1 MLLCCGLISG
11 KCNAKQHRNK
21 ARSVNVGRKPRKF
34 VAQGDEPAGNTYL
47 MPVWYLGFVQMICR
61 RSQSWL
67 ALKGSVK
74 RGGYFRLVGP

>member
-1 MLLCCGLISG
+1 ML
-11 KCNAKQHRNK
+11 RFNK
-21 ARSVNVGRKPRKF
+21 WQVQCKATSQQSKIGNGNVGRKPRKF